1 LNEPQAVLAV
11 LESSPTLLISL
22 IREAPQPLV
31 KRRPRA
37 GTWSLHEHAC
47 HLAACE
53 GVIAGRLEHMLAE
66 DNPAIPPHQPSP
78 EDEAGALLELDL
90 GACLA
95 RFAAER
101 GVLVERLRSLVPE
114 QWERTGEHPEY
125 ERFTVFTLAR
135 QAALHDLLHAFRME
149 QLLLRG
155 AFSEARLEEAPAV
168 PPGPLRVEEVIP
180 GLRARLC
187 PGEVNLVGPL
197 EVPGFDPRPVRI
209 YLPRTWAPEE
219 PHFALYLYDGQNVFG
234 DEGSFSGG
242 WYAHEAAEK
251 LARAGRP
258 VPVIVGIHHGGEG
271 RIREL
276 SPFDVQGNASAA
288 ESFVGWV
295 TGALVPALTAE
306 LNLIPGPFGAVA
318 GGSSVGGLAALWSHF
333 RYPETF
339 GGALVLS
346 PSFWVDDQAIFR
358 DLAERPLPKVSRI
371 YLDCGTREGRGTLLP
386 LVAGMAAHLAGRGY
400 DEDRLLFNPDPRG
413 AHNERSWR
421 RRLPKALRFLYRSS
435 GPRRPEKGMP

>member
-1 LNEPQAVLAV
+1 MNEPQAVLAV
-11 LESSPTLLISL
+11 LASSPTLLVSL
-22 IREAPQPLV
+22 VREAPAALV

-37 GTWSLHEHAC
+37 GRWSLHEHAC

-53 GVIAGRLEHMLAE
+53 GVIAGRLELMLGG
-66 DNPAIPPHQPSP
+66 DHPAIPPHQPSP

-90 GACLA
+90 GGCLA
-95 RFAAER
+95 RFAADR
-101 GVLVERLRSLVPE
+101 RALVERLRSLAPE

-155 AFSEARLEEAPAV
+155 AFQEEPVAG
-168 PPGPLRVEEVIP
+168 PPGPLRVEEAVP
-180 GLRARLC
+180 GLCSRLR
-187 PGEVNLVGPL
+187 PGEVNVVGPL
-197 EVPGFDPRPVRI
+197 AVPGFDPRPVRI
-209 YLPRTWAPEE
+209 YLPRTWHPEE

-251 LARAGRP
+251 LVRAGRP
-258 VPVIVGIHHGGEG
+258 VPVVVGIHHGGEG

-276 SPFDVQGNASAA
+276 SPFDCQGCASAA
-288 ESFVGWV
+288 ESFLGWV
-295 TGALVPALTAE
+295 TGTLIPALTAE
-306 LNLIPGPFGAVA
+306 LNLIPGPLGAVV
-318 GGSSVGGLAALWSHF
+318 GGSSIGGLAALWSHV

-358 DLAERPLPKVSRI
+358 DVAERSIPAVSRI

-400 DEDRLLFNPDPRG
+400 DEDRLLFVPDPRG

-421 RRLPKALRFLYRSS
+421 RRLPKALRFLYR
-435 GPRRPEKGMP
+435 